1 MKVKYQN
8 YNGVRINLAEQQQSF
23 EDDFQISVLVDI
35 TEPKMY
41 IFIYLKSL
49 VERQIDRYSVFTIN
63 MKSQL
68 QQYSQKYL

>member
-49 VERQIDRYSVFTIN
+49 VEREIDRYSVFTIN

>member
-1 MKVKYQN
+1 MKYQN

>member
-1 MKVKYQN
+1 MKYQN

-49 VERQIDRYSVFTIN
+49 VEREIDRYSVFTIN